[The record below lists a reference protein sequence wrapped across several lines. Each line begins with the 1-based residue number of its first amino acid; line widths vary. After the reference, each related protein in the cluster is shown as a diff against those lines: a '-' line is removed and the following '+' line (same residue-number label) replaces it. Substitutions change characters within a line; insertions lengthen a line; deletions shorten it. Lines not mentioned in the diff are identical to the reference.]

1 MQVAQTIF
9 LTCSQCREKRC
20 LSCVTFKSAVKTLVK
35 TLDSDV
41 RKYVQN
47 FVVDFLQISDET
59 LNNLFK
65 IETKLSKSRT
75 KPKTFDVKVYH
86 KSEKNRSQVVM
97 KTLDDC
103 KKIQYISKRR
113 KRTFYKKNWLFLLE
127 IENKLVKKKYL
138 VCSYLK
144 KPRFIMRDQK
154 KKEIRKKRNLK
165 LAT

>member
-1 MQVAQTIF
+1 MQVVQTIF
-9 LTCSQCREKRC
+9 LTCSQCREVRC

-35 TLDSDV
+35 TLDSDG

-47 FVVDFLQISDET
+47 FVVDFLQISNET

-86 KSEKNRSQVVM
+86 KSEKNKNQVVM

-103 KKIQYISKRR
+103 NKIQYISKRR
-113 KRTFYKKNWLFLLE
+113 KRTFCKKIWLFILE
-127 IENKLVKKKYL
+127 IENELVKKSIWFA
-138 VCSYLK
+138 VIS
-144 KPRFIMRDQK
+144 
-154 KKEIRKKRNLK
+154 RNQGL
-165 LAT
+165 L